1 MGARMLMDPEDRA
14 TFIVRLRKVGAEGWH
29 GIVELVDGQR
39 RRHVSG
45 PGELTEFIDR
55 AFEERAGAVA
65 SGPYRQP
72 PGGTTP

>member
-14 TFIVRLRKVGAEGWH
+14 TFIVRLRKVGAAGWH

-45 PGELTEFIDR
+45 PRELTEFIDR

-65 SGPYRQP
+65 TADRQP
-72 PGGTTP
+72 PGGEQ